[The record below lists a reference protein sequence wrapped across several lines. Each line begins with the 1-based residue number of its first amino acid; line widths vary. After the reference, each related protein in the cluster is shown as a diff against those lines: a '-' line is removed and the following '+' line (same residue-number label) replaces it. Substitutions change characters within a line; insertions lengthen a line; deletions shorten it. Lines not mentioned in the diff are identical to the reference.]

1 MDTALSRS
9 RLQGLYVT
17 IPTMFH
23 DDAEFSVDHDFI
35 GRHVRFL
42 IDGGC
47 VTGSAVVLTG
57 GAAGD
62 FMTMTFD
69 ERVTVAQT
77 VVKAAAGR
85 VPVVMGG
92 QTTSTLELV
101 RLARAA
107 MSVGAEYL
115 QLSPPFY
122 FAHTEGDFYEYVL
135 AAAQAAPEVGLII
148 YNTYWTSA
156 GVSTDLVQRLAEI
169 PSVVGLKWACPD
181 SGMMEFEQIVS
192 THSERFTIID
202 NQMRWLTSHVL
213 GARSIEAFE
222 ANYWPQWAISMWQAL
237 EDGRYAEVQREMVR
251 VAMPLH
257 QMWTEIE
264 RYTSGNGYPV
274 KLCLELLGMGS
285 SRDRPPTRDV
295 RGLYLDKARQMML
308 KCGVPGVQAAPPT
321 AH

>member
-1 MDTALSRS
+1 MDVAAARN
-9 RLQGLYVT
+9 RLTGLYVT

-23 DDAEFSVDHDFI
+23 DDAELSLDLEAI
-35 GRHVRFL
+35 RRHVNWL

-47 VTGSAVVLTG
+47 RTGSAAILAG

-69 ERVTVAQT
+69 ERVTVAKT
-77 VVKAAAGR
+77 VVEAAAGR

-107 MSVGAEYL
+107 VSVGAEYL
-115 QLSPPFY
+115 QISPPFY
-122 FAHTEGDFYEYVL
+122 FANTEGDFYEYVL
-135 AAAQAAPEVGLII
+135 AAAQAAPDLGLII

-156 GVSTDLVQRLAEI
+156 GVSSDLVRRLAEI
-169 PSVVGLKWACPD
+169 PSVISLKWAVPD
-181 SGMMEFEQIVS
+181 SGNMDFEQIVLD
-192 THSERFTIID
+192 HSGRFTIID
-202 NQMRWLTSHVL
+202 NQLRWVSSHIL

-222 ANYWPQWAISMWQAL
+222 ANYWPRWAIGIWQSL
-237 EDGRYAEVQREMVR
+237 EAGRYAEVQREMMR
-251 VAMPLH
+251 VALPLH
-257 QMWTEIE
+257 QLWAEIE

-274 KLCLELLGMGS
+274 KLCLEVLGMGS

-295 RGLYLDKARQMML
+295 RGLYLDKTREML
-308 KCGVPGVQAAPPT
+308 VKVGHPGVVAAQ
-321 AH
+321 

>member
-1 MDTALSRS
+1 MDAALSRR
-9 RLQGLYVT
+9 RLEGLYVT

-35 GRHVRFL
+35 GRHVQFL
-42 IDGGC
+42 IDGGV
-47 VTGSAVVLTG
+47 VTGKGVVLAG

-69 ERVTVAQT
+69 ERVAVAKT

-107 MSVGAEYL
+107 VSVGAEYL
-115 QLSPPFY
+115 QISPPFY
-122 FAHTEGDFYEYVL
+122 FANTEGDFYEYAL
-135 AAAQAAPEVGLII
+135 AAASAAPDLGLIV

-156 GVSTDLVQRLAEI
+156 GVSSDLVGRLADI
-169 PSVVGLKWACPD
+169 PNVIALKWATPSSD
-181 SGMMEFEQIVS
+181 NMEFEEIVATQS
-192 THSERFTIID
+192 GRFTIID
-202 NQMRWLTSHVL
+202 NQLRWLTSHIL

-222 ANYWPQWAISMWQAL
+222 ANYWPQWALGIWQAL

-251 VAMPLH
+251 VALPLH
-257 QMWTEIE
+257 KMWAEIE

-274 KLCLELLGMGS
+274 KLCLEVLGMGS

-295 RGLYLDKARQMML
+295 REKFLGRARQMML
-308 KCGVPGVQAAPPT
+308 QCGVPGVTGSAA
-321 AH
+321 